1 MPGLRYPLQML
12 PLLLFQF
19 TYEAVWLL
27 AIAIPQWTAFKST
40 DLAQAR
46 LVAVVLDLIA
56 IPWL

>member
-1 MPGLRYPLQML
+1 ML